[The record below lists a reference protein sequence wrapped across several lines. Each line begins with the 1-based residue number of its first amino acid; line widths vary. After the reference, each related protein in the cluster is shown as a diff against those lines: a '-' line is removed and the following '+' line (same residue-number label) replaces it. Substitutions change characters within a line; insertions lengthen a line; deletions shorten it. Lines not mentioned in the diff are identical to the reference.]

1 MCKYKIKYKETYL
14 RSLKSELK
22 KVLEWRNYYE
32 INQLKNLVEKVI
44 KEQYKTKDLIDLN
57 DVITN
62 FNDKKRK

>member
-1 MCKYKIKYKETYL
+1 LCKYKIKYKETYL